1 MKMYVLVFLSLILL
15 SCSEHEEQV
24 MVPDKDWTQENSS
37 DMNTTF
43 VAEEEDEIDLFVKRH
58 EDWKMTKTGTG
69 LRHFIY
75 KKSENNDTA
84 KIGELVTVDFEI
96 TLLDGSLCYS
106 SQENGP
112 ESFIVEKAD
121 VESGLHEAMQ
131 LMCTGDRAK
140 FILPS
145 RMAHGLIGDEE
156 KIPPLAPVVYDIH
169 LLKIERI

>member
-75 KKSENNDTA
+75 KKQRHCKNWRIS
-84 KIGELVTVDFEI
+84 
-96 TLLDGSLCYS
+96 DG
-106 SQENGP
+106 
-112 ESFIVEKAD
+112 
-121 VESGLHEAMQ
+121 
-131 LMCTGDRAK
+131 
-140 FILPS
+140 
-145 RMAHGLIGDEE
+145 
-156 KIPPLAPVVYDIH
+156 
-169 LLKIERI
+169 